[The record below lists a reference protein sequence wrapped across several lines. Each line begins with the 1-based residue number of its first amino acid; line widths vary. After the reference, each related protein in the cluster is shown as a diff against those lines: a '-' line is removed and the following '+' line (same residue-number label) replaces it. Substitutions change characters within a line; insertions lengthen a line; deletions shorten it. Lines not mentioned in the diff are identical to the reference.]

1 MDQKPWLRT
10 GNAKTTGENR
20 EDTLRYRNRQGL
32 SEHDSNTTGNNTID
46 IWDCTKPECFYT
58 GRSVS
63 VVQID
68 ISQKE
73 RENFNW

>member
-1 MDQKPWLRT
+1 MLKPLE
-10 GNAKTTGENR
+10 ENR
-20 EDTLRYRNRQGL
+20 EDTLRYRNRYAL
-32 SEHDSNTTGNNTID
+32 SEHDSNTMGNSTID

-63 VVQID
+63 VVQLD

-73 RENFNW
+73 RKKTFS

>member
-1 MDQKPWLRT
+1 MLKPLE
-10 GNAKTTGENR
+10 KNR

-32 SEHDSNTTGNNTID
+32 SEDDSNTTGNSTID
-46 IWDCTKPECFYT
+46 MWDFTKPECFYT

-73 RENFNW
+73 RENFN